1 MDFVLGHGT
10 LEVMRFMPKLAL
22 LAAVGVSGCKF
33 LEPPPAPSFEATV
46 KVVGDPDEP
55 VAGAKVTY
63 KTQLIGITDAAGRLS
78 LRLKGAEGEVFD
90 LNVACPTGYQ
100 SPSKPLTVTLRRIA
114 DQTTKPEYRVSCPP
128 TLRKIVVAVR
138 AENGANLPVKYLGR
152 EVARTDASGA
162 AHVKLDV
169 TPNQAIQLVL
179 DTADEK
185 DLRPQSPAHTF
196 DVKGADDVFVLD
208 QNFKVERKIR
218 YYSRPRA
225 SGPKPL

>member
-1 MDFVLGHGT
+1 
-10 LEVMRFMPKLAL
+10 MRAL
-22 LAAVGVSGCKF
+22 VSIAPLAALVAISGCKF

-63 KTQLIGITDAAGRLS
+63 KTELIGVTDAAGRLS

-90 LNVACPTGYQ
+90 LTVACPQGYQ

-114 DQTTKPEYRVSCPP
+114 DQTTKPEYRVACPP
-128 TLRKIVVAVR
+128 TTRRIVVAVR
-138 AENGANLPVKYLGR
+138 AENGASLPVTYLGR

-179 DTADEK
+179 DTGEEK
-185 DLRPQSPAHTF
+185 DLRPQNPAHTF
-196 DVKGADDVFVLD
+196 EVKGADDVFVLD
-208 QNFKVERKIR
+208 QSFKVERKIR
-218 YYSRPRA
+218 YYRKAVS